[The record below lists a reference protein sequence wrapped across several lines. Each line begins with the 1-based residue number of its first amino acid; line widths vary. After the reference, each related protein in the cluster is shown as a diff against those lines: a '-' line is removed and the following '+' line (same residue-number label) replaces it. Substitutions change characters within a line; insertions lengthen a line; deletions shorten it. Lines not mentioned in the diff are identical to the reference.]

1 MTSLASAD
9 IFNAVLSSSTPEKE
23 KNIFRASHDRQNPY
37 TLVTNKLL
45 RDTTIKHSDRGLM
58 CQLLSWSDHHRLCI
72 QAVVKKSVEGRDAIR
87 GMIDRLIT
95 AGYIR
100 MIQSKSS
107 NGQFDTVTYQIY
119 EQSLGV
125 VVADLDLDGIA
136 GDVQSS
142 PQMDLFG
149 FDGLDENAVKIESVN
164 STADGK
170 AVSGK
175 CDTNNNYVP
184 RNTILSSNKA
194 NETMIE
200 NSSNQ
205 NNQDQQLDQGTLL
218 RKWHLQLDNPQL
230 QYKLVTS
237 GLSTFLVSQD
247 QLNRFLIDFNQQ
259 HEKYKHLPEH
269 KRLHNF
275 IVYLN
280 RLKYTKQ
287 EYAKHIARLRAL
299 GVDIPMPVTKT
310 ASAKQ
315 KDLNQR
321 IQRQQSGCNPFP
333 VNAGVSE
340 PIQPADENYLKSL
353 EGF

>member
-1 MTSLASAD
+1 MTSLANAD
-9 IFNAVLSSSTPEKE
+9 IFSSVLSNITPEKDR
-23 KNIFRASHDRQNPY
+23 NIFRAPHDRQNPY

-72 QAVVKKSVEGRDAIR
+72 QAVVKKSIEGRDAIR

-136 GDVQSS
+136 GDVQPS

-175 CDTNNNYVP
+175 GDTNNNYDS

-194 NETMIE
+194 DESMIGNQE
-200 NSSNQ
+200 NQ
-205 NNQDQQLDQGTLL
+205 EQPLDQGTLL

-230 QYKLVTS
+230 QYKLGMS
-237 GLSTFLVSQD
+237 GLSTFLTSQE

-299 GVDIPMPVTKT
+299 GFDIPMPATKT
-310 ASAKQ
+310 ASVKQ

-333 VNAGVSE
+333 VSAGIPE

>member
-1 MTSLASAD
+1 
-9 IFNAVLSSSTPEKE
+9 
-23 KNIFRASHDRQNPY
+23 
-37 TLVTNKLL
+37 
-45 RDTTIKHSDRGLM
+45 
-58 CQLLSWSDHHRLCI
+58 
-72 QAVVKKSVEGRDAIR
+72 
-87 GMIDRLIT
+87 MI
-95 AGYIR
+95 GN
-100 MIQSKSS
+100 QE
-107 NGQFDTVTYQIY
+107 NQ
-119 EQSLGV
+119 EQ
-125 VVADLDLDGIA
+125 
-136 GDVQSS
+136 
-142 PQMDLFG
+142 P
-149 FDGLDENAVKIESVN
+149 
-164 STADGK
+164 
-170 AVSGK
+170 
-175 CDTNNNYVP
+175 
-184 RNTILSSNKA
+184 
-194 NETMIE
+194 
-200 NSSNQ
+200 
-205 NNQDQQLDQGTLL
+205 LDQGTLL

-230 QYKLVTS
+230 QYKLGMS
-237 GLSTFLVSQD
+237 GLSTFLTSQE

-299 GVDIPMPVTKT
+299 GFDIPMPATKT

-333 VNAGVSE
+333 VNAGIPE